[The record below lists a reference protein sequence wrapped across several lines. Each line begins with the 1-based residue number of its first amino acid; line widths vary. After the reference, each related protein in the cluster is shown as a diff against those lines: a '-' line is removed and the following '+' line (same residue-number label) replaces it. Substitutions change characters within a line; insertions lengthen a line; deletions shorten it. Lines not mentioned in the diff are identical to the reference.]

1 MPPINQYRVLFYGS
15 PDGVGNKRA
24 EIKVFEDANPR
35 GDVRFHDPGMPFPND
50 SLSSDGRIIM
60 HLPSVMFANVLD
72 VLRNEKPI
80 NYHFALGRAV
90 LSTSDE
96 EREPAGEGE

>member
-1 MPPINQYRVLFYGS
+1 MAAVNQYRVLFFGS
-15 PDGVGNKRA
+15 PDGAGNKRA
-24 EIKVFEDANPR
+24 EIKVYEDATHR
-35 GDVRFHDPGMPFPND
+35 GDIRFHDPGMSFPND

-60 HLPSVMFANVLD
+60 HLPSALFANVLD

-90 LSTSDE
+90 LGTSDIE
-96 EREPAGEGE
+96 LEPTGEGE